1 MNSFVTYHVIF
12 SLSGCFPQ
20 YGLLIES
27 DQGSLSSQNT
37 RYLGFKRIC
46 FSFTIV
52 NPPAFHRKPGIFVV
66 LHFHKLFERGNKVH
80 SAANRH

>member
-1 MNSFVTYHVIF
+1 MPDAYLMNSFVTYHVIF

-52 NPPAFHRKPGIFVV
+52 NPPAFLRKAGDFCCLTFPQIV
-66 LHFHKLFERGNKVH
+66 RT
-80 SAANRH
+80 R